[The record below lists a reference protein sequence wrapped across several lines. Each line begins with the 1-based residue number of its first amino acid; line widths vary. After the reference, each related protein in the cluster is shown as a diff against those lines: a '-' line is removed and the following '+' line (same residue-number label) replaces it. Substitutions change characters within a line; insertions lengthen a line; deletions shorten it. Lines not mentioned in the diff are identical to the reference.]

1 MSIDKTLS
9 TEFLEEETG
18 DGSLSPPHDEP
29 EESRVR
35 EEETDDIYAVKGI

>member
-1 MSIDKTLS
+1 MVYRTAPIGGDR
-9 TEFLEEETG
+9 EETG
-18 DGSLSPPHDEP
+18 DGSLSPPQDEQ